1 MQTFQYHKKLLPC
14 TYAMERFLFNS
25 GTVKENQLASKQ
37 GMKIKYKENY
47 IEYTIIAPGPE
58 DALLP
63 DLQYSFVE

>member
-1 MQTFQYHKKLLPC
+1 
-14 TYAMERFLFNS
+14 MERFLFNS